1 MARPK
6 RRRRCDLCGNELP
19 PKEPGPGRPSQYCA
33 PDTGRPCREW
43 VKRYE
48 ALRRMGDEI
57 LEHSPSA
64 TRERARSGLR
74 RKLGTAREELLAGET

>member
-6 RRRRCDLCGNELP
+6 RRRRCDLCGNERP
-19 PKEPGPGRPSQYCA
+19 PREKKPGRPAQYCA
-33 PDTGRPCREW
+33 PETGRPCREW

-48 ALRRMGDEI
+48 AIRRMGDQI

-74 RKLGTAREELLAGET
+74 RQLQTACEELLAAET